1 VIAMANKVCMVVSN
15 PFTHDA
21 RVNKEAESL
30 AKAGYEVVVYAT
42 RDEHMPEEERTGSV
56 LVKRLSVRRYSLFRP
71 NMFRAPFDFFPSLL
85 RIIREKAD
93 VYHAHDL
100 DTLLIC
106 FLASRTNKAKLIYD
120 SHELFLEM
128 EKSYFSEVW
137 WGKFAAAILIPVW
150 RVEERFC
157 ARRANYLIT
166 VNDSLKDI
174 LTRNLGT
181 GNIAVLMNCPTFKKV
196 SKGREFHKEFSL
208 PKGAKVVLYQG
219 GIMWRRAVRQVAD
232 SVEFLSEDTYL
243 IFMGGGGDKNV
254 LIKYVS
260 VKEYFARVK
269 FHEEVSLKELP
280 RYTASA
286 DLGVVPLLNVSL
298 NNYYG
303 LPNKLFEYMHAGL
316 PIVASDFPEIKKIVV
331 GEGIGICF
339 NPEDPKD
346 IAVSI
351 NKVLGNDK
359 LREKMSGKV
368 LNLARTKYNWEIE
381 EKKLLNIY
389 KEL

>member
-1 VIAMANKVCMVVSN
+1 
-15 PFTHDA
+15 
-21 RVNKEAESL
+21 
-30 AKAGYEVVVYAT
+30 
-42 RDEHMPEEERTGSV
+42 
-56 LVKRLSVRRYSLFRP
+56 
-71 NMFRAPFDFFPSLL
+71 
-85 RIIREKAD
+85 
-93 VYHAHDL
+93 
-100 DTLLIC
+100 
-106 FLASRTNKAKLIYD
+106 
-120 SHELFLEM
+120 
-128 EKSYFSEVW
+128 
-137 WGKFAAAILIPVW
+137 
-150 RVEERFC
+150 
-157 ARRANYLIT
+157 
-166 VNDSLKDI
+166 
-174 LTRNLGT
+174 
-181 GNIAVLMNCPTFKKV
+181 
-196 SKGREFHKEFSL
+196 
-208 PKGAKVVLYQG
+208 
-219 GIMWRRAVRQVAD
+219 MWRRAVRQVAD